1 MQSANGFK
9 HSGLILALL
18 ALQPLQAAPKTN
30 DGNAAIIKAQGMI
43 RQLTQEKTALQAEK
57 QQWQTEKADLEARIQ
72 ALDAVAARLPGVQA
86 ELERNKSALA
96 AVREGLETQLAQER
110 QHRQQLTEKHTT
122 VVGKAKAI
130 HADNLLLVKAVQER
144 EQWMQR
150 CGEQVQQL
158 RQTNLE
164 ILERYRDKG
173 LLQQLAELEPF
184 TGIGQVS
191 TEAAVEDYV
200 YKLKQ
205 LQVTPFEISDAEPAA
220 VPAES
225 PVEAHEAQP

>member
-1 MQSANGFK
+1 MQIVNAFILGV
-9 HSGLILALL
+9 LISLL
-18 ALQPLQAAPKTN
+18 LVLQPIQAAPKSN

-43 RQLTQEKTALQAEK
+43 RQLTQEKAALQAEK
-57 QQWQTEKADLEARIQ
+57 QQWQAEKADLEARIQ
-72 ALDAVAARLPGVQA
+72 ALDAAAARLPGVQA

-96 AVREGLETQLAQER
+96 AVRDGLEAQLAQER
-110 QHRQQLTEKHTT
+110 QHRQQLTEKHSA

-158 RQTNLE
+158 RQTNVE
-164 ILERYRDKG
+164 VLERYRDKG
-173 LLQQLAELEPF
+173 LWQQLAELEPF

-191 TEAAVEDYV
+191 TEATVEDYV

-225 PVEAHEAQP
+225 PVEASEAQP

>member
-1 MQSANGFK
+1 MQIVNTFILGV
-9 HSGLILALL
+9 LISVLL
-18 ALQPLQAAPKTN
+18 VLQPIQAAPKSN

-72 ALDAVAARLPGVQA
+72 ALDAAAGRLPGVQA

-96 AVREGLETQLAQER
+96 AVRDGLESQLAQER
-110 QHRQQLTEKHTT
+110 HNRQQLTEKHTA

-164 ILERYRDKG
+164 VLERYRDKG

-191 TEAAVEDYV
+191 TEATVEDYV

-205 LQVTPFEISDAEPAA
+205 LQVTPFEISEAEPVA

-225 PVEAHEAQP
+225 PVEASEAQP

>member
-1 MQSANGFK
+1 MQIANGFR
-9 HSGLILALL
+9 HGGLILALL

-43 RQLTQEKTALQAEK
+43 RQISQEKAALQAEK

-72 ALDAVAARLPGVQA
+72 ALDVAAARLPGVQA
-86 ELERNKSALA
+86 ELDRNKSALA
-96 AVREGLETQLAQER
+96 AVREGLENQLAQER

-122 VVGKAKAI
+122 VVSKAKAI

-164 ILERYRDKG
+164 VLQRYRDKG
-173 LLQQLAELEPF
+173 FMQELAELEPF
-184 TGIGQVS
+184 TGIGQVNTES
-191 TEAAVEDYV
+191 TVEDYV

-220 VPAES
+220 VPADS
-225 PVEAHEAQP
+225 PADASETQP

>member
-1 MQSANGFK
+1 MQIANGFR

-57 QQWQTEKADLEARIQ
+57 QQWQTEKTDLEARIQ
-72 ALDAVAARLPGVQA
+72 ALDAAAARLPGVQA

-96 AVREGLETQLAQER
+96 AVREGLENQLAQER
-110 QHRQQLTEKHTT
+110 QHRQQLTEKHTA
-122 VVGKAKAI
+122 VVSKAKAI

-164 ILERYRDKG
+164 VLQRYRDKG
-173 LLQQLAELEPF
+173 FMQELAELEPF
-184 TGIGQVS
+184 TGIGQVNTES
-191 TEAAVEDYV
+191 TVEDYV

-220 VPAES
+220 MPADS
-225 PVEAHEAQP
+225 PVDASETQP